1 MSALRIGLLRPSC
14 RMCMLQHICT
24 FQHYLGAHCYR
35 YAQQLWGMPPGNVLR
50 WPPKGALARRWRC
63 ERQDVNARCVV
74 DAPSAVGDCDDLA
87 AIEGQQLC
95 RPAAHIAKALGRPAR
110 SQRVRAQHRLEER
123 CAFNVLEITG
133 LAACKRSQMSMRSY
147 SGGHS
152 LASLAV
158 AACIQRG
165 QLARQ
170 LQDLPE

>member
-1 MSALRIGLLRPSC
+1 MASKGCLSPQVAL
-14 RMCMLQHICT
+14 
-24 FQHYLGAHCYR
+24 
-35 YAQQLWGMPPGNVLR
+35 
-50 WPPKGALARRWRC
+50 

-123 CAFNVLEITG
+123 CAFNVLEIQA
-133 LAACKRSQMSMRSY
+133 AACKRSQMSMRSY